1 LYKFLSTASPAL
13 NTRQLYIH
21 INNGQGVFTITVTIF
36 SYCFTG
42 PVFQTRSTPIH
53 ARTADKTIRNFYFPS
68 LCLSLSPHFNG
79 YFPGG
84 LGLTGTRR
92 SVDFNGAKDDGGGGD
107 NWSY

>member
-1 LYKFLSTASPAL
+1 LLYYLGSKNLHIKSTLPHILYKFLSTASPAL

-68 LCLSLSPHFNG
+68 LCLSLSPPILTVIFQVD
-79 YFPGG
+79 
-84 LGLTGTRR
+84 LG
-92 SVDFNGAKDDGGGGD
+92 
-107 NWSY
+107 